1 MFSFVLS
8 STAQLYQSLKIVS
21 IRSASMLTIAHNLGY
36 LMTVVIQLMKTKV
49 CYCYECIKKK
59 IITYLYTCWLCLL
72 FLYKLY
78 LDIEYFSLMAL
89 ILQHSVKL
97 HMYQGREQQ

>member
-8 STAQLYQSLKIVS
+8 STAQLYQSWKIVS
-21 IRSASMLTIAHNLGY
+21 IRSASMLTIAYNLGY

-49 CYCYECIKKK
+49 CYCYECTKKK

-72 FLYKLY
+72 FLYKLH
-78 LDIEYFSLMAL
+78 LDIGYFFSDSSDFTAL
-89 ILQHSVKL
+89 GKTIKA
-97 HMYQGREQQ
+97 GNNNK